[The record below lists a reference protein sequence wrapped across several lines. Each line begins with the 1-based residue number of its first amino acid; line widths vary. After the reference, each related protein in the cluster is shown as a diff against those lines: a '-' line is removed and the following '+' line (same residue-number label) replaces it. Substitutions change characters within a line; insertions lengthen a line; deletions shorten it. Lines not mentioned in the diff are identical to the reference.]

1 MTRPAALYAALV
13 VGFLLV
19 RAGLFAVTTAGEYRL
34 FRDYGDAARTAGV
47 AELYRTRN
55 VEYPHLAVLFGTV
68 PGWLAD
74 RLPSWAPVLVRGR
87 HYKTQLP
94 YTEESPAEREA
105 GDRYEVALGL
115 VLFAVDAASLALV
128 WLVARRAYLGESSL
142 ARVGRLAAYV
152 LFTSSVGAILYDR
165 QDPVVGLV
173 ALLALWTLAAGR
185 PRVGY
190 AVLVLGAA
198 FKLVPV
204 LLLPVWVLA
213 AAAARPGR
221 FWRRVVVE
229 ALIAG
234 VMLAAWPALTVLLGG
249 GDRGFGFLKYH
260 SARGLQ
266 LEAPIAWP
274 VFLLDPAARVD
285 AGYGSYN
292 VTGALAAN
300 GAELARWLMLLSVP
314 LTVGVAMR
322 GFRRAAPA
330 EAMPLP
336 GKERGSSPPF
346 PLREGGPGGLG
357 ASAPRR
363 APTHADGATPPPSPL
378 PRGGRGCPRNSPS
391 RDTAQLKPGL
401 VAAHA
406 TLVPHVVAS
415 SLLVW
420 FAFIAANKVGSP
432 QYLHWVMPLV
442 PLLPLRSRAE
452 RGWAALVLLAG
463 GLTTLVFPC
472 FYQWTFG
479 ERLPTEPATWTGPNA
494 ATLFLLAAR
503 SVTIIGAAGWLGWL
517 VWSRPHVPSPPEGSP

>member
-13 VGFLLV
+13 VGFLLA

-34 FRDYGDAARTAGV
+34 FRDYGDAARAAGV

-55 VEYPHLAVLFGTV
+55 VEYPHLAVLFGTL
-68 PGWLAD
+68 PGYFAD
-74 RLPSWAPVLVRGR
+74 RLPDWAPVLVRWR
-87 HYKTQLP
+87 HYKTQPP
-94 YTEESPAEREA
+94 YTEESPAERDA

-115 VLFAVDAASLALV
+115 VLFGVDVASLALV
-128 WLVARRAYLGESSL
+128 WLVARRAYSVESAL
-142 ARVGRLAAYV
+142 ARVGRLTGYV

-165 QDPVVGLV
+165 QDPVVALAALV
-173 ALLALWTLAAGR
+173 ALWALAEGR

-198 FKLVPV
+198 YKLVPV

-213 AAAARPGR
+213 AAAAPPGN

-229 ALIAG
+229 ALVAG
-234 VMLAAWPALTVLLGG
+234 AMLAAWPALTYLFGG
-249 GDRGFGFLKYH
+249 GERGFGFLTYH

-292 VTGALAAN
+292 VTGALAAR
-300 GAELARWLMLLSVP
+300 GAEVAKWLMLLSVP
-314 LTVGVAMR
+314 LTVGMAIR
-322 GFRRAAPA
+322 GFWRAA
-330 EAMPLP
+330 
-336 GKERGSSPPF
+336 
-346 PLREGGPGGLG
+346 
-357 ASAPRR
+357 R
-363 APTHADGATPPPSPL
+363 AGTTHAA
-378 PRGGRGCPRNSPS
+378 
-391 RDTAQLKPGL
+391 
-401 VAAHA
+401 
-406 TLVPHVVAS
+406 LVPHVVAA

-442 PLLPLRSRAE
+442 PLLPLRARAE
-452 RGWAALVLLAG
+452 RWWAALVLLAG

-479 ERLPTEPATWTGPNA
+479 EPLPTDPPTWAGPSA
-494 ATLFLLAAR
+494 ITLFLLAAR
-503 SVTIIGAAGWLGWL
+503 SVTIISSTAWLGWL
-517 VWSRPHVPSPPEGSP
+517 VWSRPHVPTPPEGSP

>member
-19 RAGLFAVTTAGEYRL
+19 RAGLWAATTAGEYRL

-47 AELYRTRN
+47 ADLYRTRE
-55 VEYPHLAVLFGTV
+55 VEYPHLAVMFGAIPCWV
-68 PGWLAD
+68 AD
-74 RLPSWAPVLVRGR
+74 RLPDWAPVLVRWR
-87 HYKTQLP
+87 HHKGQPP
-94 YTEESPAEREA
+94 YTVESPAEREA

-115 VLFAVDAASLALV
+115 VLFGVDVASLALV
-128 WLVARRAYLGESSL
+128 WLVARRVYPDESSPV
-142 ARVGRLAAYV
+142 RVARLALYV
-152 LFTSSVGAILYDR
+152 VFTASVGAILYDR
-165 QDPVVGLV
+165 QDPVVGLA
-173 ALLALWTLAAGR
+173 ALLALWALAGGR

-198 FKLVPV
+198 YKLVPV

-221 FWRRVVVE
+221 FWRHVVVE
-229 ALIAG
+229 AMIAG
-234 VMLAAWPALTVLLGG
+234 ALLAAWPALTYLLGG
-249 GDRGFGFLKYH
+249 GERGFQYLTYH

-266 LEAPIAWP
+266 LEAPVAWP

-285 AGYGSYN
+285 SGYGSYN
-292 VTGALAAN
+292 VTGALAAR
-300 GAELARWLMLLSVP
+300 GAELAKWLMVLSVP
-314 LTVGVAMR
+314 LTVGLSLR
-322 GFRRAAPA
+322 GFRRAA
-330 EAMPLP
+330 
-336 GKERGSSPPF
+336 GSV
-346 PLREGGPGGLG
+346 
-357 ASAPRR
+357 
-363 APTHADGATPPPSPL
+363 THAA
-378 PRGGRGCPRNSPS
+378 
-391 RDTAQLKPGL
+391 
-401 VAAHA
+401 
-406 TLVPHVVAS
+406 LVPHVVAA

-442 PLLPLRSRAE
+442 PLLPLHSRAE

-479 ERLPTEPATWTGPNA
+479 ERLPTEPATWAGPNVV
-494 ATLFLLAAR
+494 TLFLLAAR
-503 SVTIIGAAGWLGWL
+503 SVTIIGSTAWLGWL

>member
-1 MTRPAALYAALV
+1 MTRPAVLYAAFV

-55 VEYPHLAVLFGTV
+55 VEYPHLAVLFGTI

-74 RLPSWAPVLVRGR
+74 RLPDWAPVLVRAR
-87 HYKTQLP
+87 HYKTQYP

-115 VLFAVDAASLALV
+115 VLFGVDVASLALV
-128 WLVARRAYLGESSL
+128 WLVARRAYPDESSL
-142 ARVGRLAAYV
+142 ARVGRLAGYV

-165 QDPVVGLV
+165 QDPVVALA
-173 ALLALWTLAAGR
+173 ALLALLALAEGR

-198 FKLVPV
+198 YKLVPV
-204 LLLPVWVLA
+204 LLLPVWVFA
-213 AAAARPGR
+213 AAAVRPGN
-221 FWRRVVVE
+221 FWRRVAVE

-234 VMLAAWPALTVLLGG
+234 AMLAAWPALTYLLGG
-249 GDRGFGFLKYH
+249 GERGFGFLGYH

-292 VTGALAAN
+292 VTGALAAR
-300 GAELARWLMLLSVP
+300 GAELAKWLMLLSVP
-314 LTVGVAMR
+314 LTVGLALR
-322 GFRRAAPA
+322 GFRCAASVVGPVSNRPEPPA
-330 EAMPLP
+330 GWKP
-336 GKERGSSPPF
+336 
-346 PLREGGPGGLG
+346 
-357 ASAPRR
+357 APR
-363 APTHADGATPPPSPL
+363 PTHAA
-378 PRGGRGCPRNSPS
+378 
-391 RDTAQLKPGL
+391 
-401 VAAHA
+401 
-406 TLVPHVVAS
+406 LVPHVVAA

-452 RGWAALVLLAG
+452 RGWAALVFLAG
-463 GLTTLVFPC
+463 GLTTLIFPC

-479 ERLPTEPATWTGPNA
+479 ERLPTEPATWAGPNA
-494 ATLFLLAAR
+494 VTLFLLAAR